1 MFWYNS
7 ETTRESEA
15 VRRSRKS
22 ANPFYVLLIIAGLS
36 FAMTATAYVVMA
48 FREAHA
54 REETIEKGGAAVAS
68 SDEHPLMV
76 WMRHHGDTALLS
88 ELGLLAICTFAA
100 IGSDSYWQRRAD
112 VRQHQPDA

>member
-1 MFWYNS
+1 
-7 ETTRESEA
+7 

-22 ANPFYVLLIIAGLS
+22 ANPFYVLLLLAGLS

-54 REETIEKGGAAVAS
+54 RDELVSGAATTLVER
-68 SDEHPLMV
+68 DEHPLMQ
-76 WMRHHGDTALLS
+76 WMRRYGNTALLT

-100 IGSDSYWQRRAD
+100 IGTDSYWQRQAD
-112 VRQHQPDA
+112 LRRSQ

>member
-1 MFWYNS
+1 M
-7 ETTRESEA
+7 
-15 VRRSRKS
+15 RRSQKS

-48 FREAHA
+48 YREAHA
-54 REETIEKGGAAVAS
+54 REETVEKGGTAIVA

-76 WMRHHGDTALLS
+76 WMRHHGDAALLT

-100 IGSDSYWQRRAD
+100 IGTDSYWQRRAD